1 MYIFSCYLLF
11 AINHQVT
18 CPRQWLLLQLVSR
31 NERCTELELQWRRGA
46 IGEMNVCCSEPQC
59 LGLFITLPKLTK
71 TLLSDA
77 CTHLPPPLPKLV
89 WTLGRQNV
97 WVSTIED
104 LAEEVARKA
113 EA

>member
-1 MYIFSCYLLF
+1 MF
-11 AINHQVT
+11 
-18 CPRQWLLLQLVSR
+18 
-31 NERCTELELQWRRGA
+31 GA
-46 IGEMNVCCSEPQC
+46 VYYSAEADQN
-59 LGLFITLPKLTK
+59 T
-71 TLLSDA
+71 LSDA